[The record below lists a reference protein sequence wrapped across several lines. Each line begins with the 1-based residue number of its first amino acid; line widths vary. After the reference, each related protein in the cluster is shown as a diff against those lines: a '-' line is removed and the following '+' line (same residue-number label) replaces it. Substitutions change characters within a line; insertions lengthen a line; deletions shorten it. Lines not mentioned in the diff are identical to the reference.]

1 LRSIFLDIEK
11 LIKIRRLIKRMKLS
25 GHVSREY
32 KGKEYEKLWVV
43 IPHKLIEKLGWK
55 RGDDLEA
62 DVKDKKL
69 IIKRD

>member
-1 LRSIFLDIEK
+1 
-11 LIKIRRLIKRMKLS
+11 MKLS

-32 KGKEYEKLWVV
+32 KGKRYEKLWVV

-62 DVKDKKL
+62 DVKNGKL